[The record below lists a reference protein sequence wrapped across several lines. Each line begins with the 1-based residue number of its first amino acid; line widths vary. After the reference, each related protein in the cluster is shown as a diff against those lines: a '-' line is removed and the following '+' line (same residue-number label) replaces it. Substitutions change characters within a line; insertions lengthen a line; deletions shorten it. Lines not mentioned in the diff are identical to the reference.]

1 MLIADLIV
9 WDLLDFELGNNS
21 SREVANCY
29 FRVGKLLVSVG
40 KLKNYRLPKKNNIH
54 QKYDFESKYKYSTFD
69 VSSVYII
76 TILYSGLVK
85 KKIVHFV
92 KSL

>member
-54 QKYDFESKYKYSTFD
+54 QKYDFESKCNM
-69 VSSVYII
+69 
-76 TILYSGLVK
+76 
-85 KKIVHFV
+85 IVICNTYNTYNTYNTCNMLICLKHV
-92 KSL
+92 R